1 MIEVYTIITKM
12 DAKAHRTKDTPALEL
27 REHN

>member
-1 MIEVYTIITKM
+1 MREVNTIITKM
-12 DAKAHRTKDTPALEL
+12 DVKAHRTKDTPTLEL